1 MSKKTLGI
9 VLLALIGLL
18 VVLGALA
25 GKGQGRSGSF
35 VVDRNTADRM
45 MSARTPAEGLFPD
58 IYFDEEKLFLDE
70 TSGTYFYSLVEGSP
84 TAYEPKIKAVAAGG
98 LSGAGEKNFRPTVYF
113 IDETITD
120 GLIASNTPIE
130 MLICDDENYLKCQL
144 ICTTLP
150 LMSLE
155 VPEGIGD
162 LDAEM
167 EMTLFDNEED
177 SVMRLVSS
185 GGTVRIRGGLSREF
199 AKNSYR
205 LSLRTESIGNSK
217 RANNISL
224 LGMRK
229 DDDWI
234 LNCLYNDHEKVRNT
248 LSHNLWTDSCGT
260 DNVYNVET
268 GVKYKY
274 LELFVNGEYRGL
286 YALGYKPDEKTMN
299 SQALKANEGIY
310 KKEFYHVVGFET
322 DYLQEPIFD
331 YYTRIE
337 ENANDPEQLKKLID
351 WDNILDFNLF
361 MNLVQ
366 GTDNM
371 EHNYYV
377 LLKDTGDGPKGIYI
391 PWDLDLC
398 WGFEWSE
405 FAIANTGYYVVP
417 PYENILFIDDPLTQL
432 MADCDKETYS
442 RLCKKYHELR
452 ADGWSDETINKM
464 IDEYQDDIFGSGAYY
479 RDCAK
484 WPGGCC
490 VEGLTSLDTFRDY
503 VNQRLSYMDSYIER
517 LETGLTDNQFINQ
530 SYKYENWN
538 ESLVGIEINDK
549 SYLEDPEYL
558 EFFEYMGIDP
568 AGVTDDIKYIVCDP
582 GVKKVEYIDSS
593 FAPGDCLDGE
603 LGRITLERCDGRGY
617 DYDEDNSLC
626 IDGKHLL
633 MTSPIDVKPLTVS
646 VLYGDRAV
654 EMYMKSSYKVKAK
667 PEMIP
672 SMDIWLRY
680 LDNLEGKVLLRVND
694 TKSADIDPDTFLS
707 QFDLDLAG
715 YGSVAQA
722 LEDNEELAFLLD
734 DEALMGALIKDPF
747 VNGTYVETP
756 LGSYAYFEGDSG
768 YGIYIDGAESVTGSF
783 DEEHATADIRVFN
796 EDWTEQ
802 TDQYVLD

>member
-1 MSKKTLGI
+1 M
-9 VLLALIGLL
+9 
-18 VVLGALA
+18 VVLGVLVSR
-25 GKGQGRSGSF
+25 GQGRSGSF
-35 VVDRNTADRM
+35 VVDRNTAEQM
-45 MSARTPAEGLFPD
+45 MSEKACETELFPD

-70 TSGTYFYSLVEGSP
+70 TTGTYFYSLVEGSP
-84 TAYEPKIKAVAAGG
+84 TAYEPDIKAVSTIGE
-98 LSGAGEKNFRPTVYF
+98 SDAGEKNFRPRVYF
-113 IDETITD
+113 IDHSITD
-120 GLIASNTPIE
+120 ELISSNTPIE
-130 MLICDDENYLKCQL
+130 MLICDDEKYWNCQL

-155 VPEGIGD
+155 VPEGIGEV
-162 LDAEM
+162 DAQM
-167 EMTLFDNEED
+167 EMTLFDNESD
-177 SVMRLVSS
+177 AAMRLVTS

-199 AKNSYR
+199 AKNSYK
-205 LSLRTESIGNSK
+205 LSLRTESVGNSK
-217 RANNISL
+217 RSNDISL

-260 DNVYNVET
+260 DNCYNVET

-286 YALGYKPDEKTMN
+286 YTLGYKPDEKTMN

-337 ENANDPEQLKKLID
+337 ENAHDPRVLKKLID

-398 WGFEWSE
+398 WGFEWAE
-405 FAIANTGYYVVP
+405 NTIANTGFYVVP

-442 RLCKKYHELR
+442 KLCKKYRELR
-452 ADGWSDETINKM
+452 AGGWSDETINDL

-484 WPGGCC
+484 WPDGCY
-490 VEGLTSLDTFRDY
+490 VEGLTSLDNFRDY

-517 LETGLTDNQFINQ
+517 LETALSDNQFINQ
-530 SYKYENWN
+530 SYKYEHWD
-538 ESLVGIEINDK
+538 ESIVGVEINDK
-549 SYLEDPEYL
+549 SLLEDPEYL

-568 AGVTDDIKYIVCDP
+568 SKVNEDIKYIVCKP
-582 GVKKVEYIDSS
+582 GEKKAEYIDSS
-593 FAPGDCLDGE
+593 FAEDDSLE
-603 LGRITLERCDGRGY
+603 TEFGRVTLEREDMDY
-617 DYDEDNSLC
+617 DYEEDVSLL
-626 IDGKHLL
+626 IDGVHY
-633 MTSPIDVKPLTVS
+633 MISSPIDPEPLTVS
-646 VLYGDRAV
+646 VAYGDRAV

-667 PEMIP
+667 PEDIP
-672 SMDIWLRY
+672 SINIWLRY
-680 LDNLEGKVLLRVND
+680 LDNLAGKVLLQVND
-694 TKSADIDPDTFLS
+694 TGIAGIDPDTFLS

-715 YGSVAQA
+715 YGSVAEALKDNQA
-722 LEDNEELAFLLD
+722 ITFLL
-734 DEALMGALIKDPF
+734 EGKSGAGYLVKDPY
-747 VNGTYVETP
+747 VNGTYLETP
-756 LGSYAYFEGDSG
+756 IGSYAYYEGESG
-768 YGIYIDGAESVTGSF
+768 YGIYIDGVECVTGSF
-783 DEEHATADIRVFN
+783 DEEREPVSIRVFN
-796 EDWTEQ
+796 EDWTQE
-802 TDQYVLD
+802 TDQFVPE